1 MDLPTA
7 PPPPA
12 PAHHGAHG
20 GVGFPWCWGGM
31 GGMAGVRDQRVPGMG
46 SETQRARL
54 HQAARGN
61 PGPGVGLDP
70 KRQSAGLGVGVS
82 QAGAAPRPTQGHA
95 VQDPRCAGPATLGLC
110 PQDLAWHRAWSPHWD
125 SHRWGG
131 GVPQTLQVTSQLWL
145 LHCSWGWGCPGLT
158 RPGLR
163 ARTPRHTGTHPYAGT
178 SPSFTWLRGGEAQ
191 TRRMDPRPG
200 LQGRGRPSAP

>member
-1 MDLPTA
+1 MATRWGLLPIFGAGVDLPTA

-131 GVPQTLQVTSQLWL
+131 GVPKLSRSPHSSGFST
-145 LHCSWGWGCPGLT
+145 
-158 RPGLR
+158 
-163 ARTPRHTGTHPYAGT
+163 AAGA
-178 SPSFTWLRGGEAQ
+178 GGVL
-191 TRRMDPRPG
+191 G
-200 LQGRGRPSAP
+200 